1 MDDIQILPLETPVPM
16 PPFTHS
22 PRRNS
27 LLEFLRTVAWHSWA
41 ILRFKHQG
49 EGLGKLTR
57 RQQAWLI
64 MVATLVVVTATYLA
78 PGIKDA
84 KHIALTGLW
93 FVALTM
99 MIKPSG
105 PRALEGWTC
114 LFLVTEPVCLVIRYL
129 PAGGALDP
137 VLSAWVLGAG
147 IFFVW
152 RCDTRKDGAGRDQA

>member
-1 MDDIQILPLETPVPM
+1 MQKPPVAPM
-16 PPFTHS
+16 PS
-22 PRRNS
+22 KNS
-27 LLEFLRTVAWHSWA
+27 LWDCLATMAWHSWA

-49 EGLGKLTR
+49 EGLGKLTS
-57 RQQAWLI
+57 RQQVCLI
-64 MVATLVVVTATYLA
+64 IVATLVVAAATYLA

-84 KHIALTGLW
+84 KHIALTGMW

-152 RCDTRKDGAGRDQA
+152 RCDSRKDGAGRGKA